1 MALRKMRNLIVS
13 LVILFSSFVEADI
26 DPCDVDSYPAKGEI
40 VLHHATSFSL
50 PAIYYNQGNTR
61 VIVSKNMA
69 IAYVK
74 KNISENKGYLA
85 QAKSHILNTLN
96 KISDSE
102 IIDQSNLQIPLE
114 GLVSDELNVGIHV
127 MAGYQGLFEGVLF
140 NNEAAVEVDGKLVY
154 ETTATYM
161 VGEDP
166 QPIDEF
172 KMVHKLNVV
181 YKNSSVFNKCWL
193 DVK

>member
-1 MALRKMRNLIVS
+1 MALRKMRNLIGS
-13 LVILFSSFVEADI
+13 LVIFFSAFVKAGT
-26 DPCDVDSYPAKGEI
+26 DPCDVDSYPIKGEK
-40 VLHHATSFSL
+40 VLHHVNSFSL
-50 PAIYYNQGNTR
+50 PAIYFKQGNTR
-61 VIVSKNMA
+61 IIVSRDMA

-74 KNISENKGYLA
+74 KNMPDHKGYLA

-96 KISDSE
+96 KISGSE
-102 IIDQSNLQIPLE
+102 IINQSNIQIPLE

-127 MAGYQGLFEGVLF
+127 MAGYQELFEDVLF
-140 NNEAAVEVDGKLVY
+140 NNEAAVEVDGKLVH

>member
-1 MALRKMRNLIVS
+1 MRSFIVF
-13 LVILFSSFVEADI
+13 LVILFSSFVKADA
-26 DPCDVDSYPAKGEI
+26 DPCDVDSYPTKGETI
-40 VLHHATSFSL
+40 LHHANSFSL
-50 PAIYYNQGNTR
+50 PAIYYNQGNVR
-61 VIVSKNMA
+61 IIIPKDMA
-69 IAYVK
+69 IAHVK
-74 KNISENKGYLA
+74 KYMSDNKGYLA

-96 KISDSE
+96 KLSGSE

-154 ETTATYM
+154 DTTAIYM

-166 QPIDEF
+166 HPIDEF
-172 KMVHKLNVV
+172 KIVHKLNVV
-181 YKNSSVFNKCWL
+181 YKNSSVFIKCWL
-193 DVK
+193 DVE

>member
-1 MALRKMRNLIVS
+1 MRNLIVS
-13 LVILFSSFVEADI
+13 LVILFSSFVKADT
-26 DPCDVDSYPAKGEI
+26 DPCDVDSYPIKGEK
-40 VLHHATSFSL
+40 VLLHANAFSL
-50 PAIYYNQGNTR
+50 PAIYYKQGRTR
-61 VIVSKNMA
+61 IIVSKDMT

-74 KNISENKGYLA
+74 KNMSGNKGYLA
-85 QAKSHILNTLN
+85 QAKSHILNSLY
-96 KISDSE
+96 KISGSE
-102 IIDQSNLQIPLE
+102 IIDQSNLHIPLE

-127 MAGYQGLFEGVLF
+127 MAGYQGLFEGMLF

-166 QPIDEF
+166 KPIDEF
-172 KMVHKLNVV
+172 RMVHKLNVV
-181 YKNSSVFNKCWL
+181 YKNSYVFNKCWL